1 MSKNSFD
8 GHGNYTLGVKEQ
20 IIFPE
25 IDFDKVTI
33 HGLDVV
39 IVTTA
44 QSDKEAFSLLDKMG
58 MPFKR

>member
-1 MSKNSFD
+1 
-8 GHGNYTLGVKEQ
+8 
-20 IIFPE
+20 
-25 IDFDKVTI
+25 VTI